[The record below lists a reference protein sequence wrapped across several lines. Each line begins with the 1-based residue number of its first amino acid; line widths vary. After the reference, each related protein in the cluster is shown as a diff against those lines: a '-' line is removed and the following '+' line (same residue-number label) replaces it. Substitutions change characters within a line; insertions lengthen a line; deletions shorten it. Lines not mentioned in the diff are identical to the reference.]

1 MEVSLETLKNM
12 TNEEYSRC
20 ILPKELPLIVRVATY
35 CIDRKVG
42 SEAPLW
48 DKERAYDEWLQEKFD
63 GDFWEKFRVERVDS
77 GGFFEVENKGKNRS
91 KTGAK
96 MR

>member
-77 GGFFEVENKGKNRS
+77 GCFFEVENKGKNRS